1 MARAKKIKTTEEVKH
16 EEVEGQTT
24 LPFVEEEPAQT
35 EEVEEVLTAKDFPH
49 QQKGKGGRPLSPY
62 KKIQMKLY
70 VTNSLKID
78 IEFQGELFG
87 KTASQFI
94 ECVMSKISD
103 MTDKELGEF
112 LGLELVSEEKRKK
125 IRQHQESRSSLA
137 LNMKDKKLN
146 LLRKQ
151 QFSQGKFSPAEIL
164 ETFAY
169 VNLNLVDDADEIEKQ
184 KCLNSK
190 FSKLMEEK
198 KFRFEEVRRV
208 DKMIFN
214 LIEQLAI
221 SNKKYNFEITPHLWQ
236 IENFYCEN
244 ITALK
249 INSKAKKMTVSADNN
264 FYKLLISD

>member
-24 LPFVEEEPAQT
+24 LAFVDEEPAQT
-35 EEVEEVLTAKDFPH
+35 EEVEEVLTGKDFPH
-49 QQKGKGGRPLSPY
+49 QQKGKGGRPVSPY

-78 IEFQGELFG
+78 MELKGERFG

-94 ECVMSKISD
+94 ECVMSKFSD
-103 MTDKELGEF
+103 MSDKELGEF

-125 IRQHQESRSSLA
+125 VRQRQESRSSLA
-137 LNMKDKKLN
+137 LRIKDTKLN
-146 LLRKQ
+146 LLRKH

-164 ETFAY
+164 EAFAY
-169 VNLNLVDDADEIEKQ
+169 VNLNLVDETEKE
-184 KCLNSK
+184 KIFNSK
-190 FSKLMEEK
+190 FSNLMEEK
-198 KFRFEEVRRV
+198 KFRLEEVRRV
-208 DKMIFN
+208 DKMILN
-214 LIEQLAI
+214 LIEDLAI

-244 ITALK
+244 ITDLK
-249 INSKAKKMTVSADNN
+249 INSKAKKMTVSDQNGLL
-264 FYKLLISD
+264 KLLLGE